1 MTTGTGKKCEVK
13 LQQNSFLQTAETNTL
28 KGAMLLSTYLQEQL
42 VTETQR
48 NLLYPYLNEHAL
60 VDKDEPH
67 SIPFCPS

>member
-1 MTTGTGKKCEVK
+1 MTTGRGKKCDVR
-13 LQQNSFLQTAETNTL
+13 LQQNPFLQTSETNTL
-28 KGAMLLSTYLQEQL
+28 KGAKLRSTYLQEQL

-60 VDKDEPH
+60 VDKDEPQ